1 MQSRIGGGV
10 KAVNGEVGVLIYV
23 HAAADSRKCY
33 LVIED
38 KNENYTGTLL
48 FHNARLC
55 RQFADLLQHHL
66 DRSMKE
72 IGDLEVILRRNK
84 SLRSTHWSL
93 RTVDQLSRLP
103 FLDRSE
109 VAIRLLTRGRAE
121 AFNRGH
127 QFLRIE
133 RLWQE
138 YDLLPQDCLSRVWGE
153 VGRNKNH
160 WDLGPF

>member
-10 KAVNGEVGVLIYV
+10 KAVSGEVGVLIYV

-72 IGDLEVILRRNK
+72 IGDLEVSFTPK
-84 SLRSTHWSL
+84 
-93 RTVDQLSRLP
+93 
-103 FLDRSE
+103 
-109 VAIRLLTRGRAE
+109 
-121 AFNRGH
+121 
-127 QFLRIE
+127 
-133 RLWQE
+133 
-138 YDLLPQDCLSRVWGE
+138 
-153 VGRNKNH
+153 
-160 WDLGPF
+160 